1 MQKQNETVV
10 DIMAELAGYCADV
23 RSRKISKESS
33 FFASLGEATRLQEA
47 CLYGDI
53 EDVLRQLRAIRGE
66 DNAEEYVL
74 RLETALGRDSASM
87 ESNAKSKTGTTPVI
101 EADGADDGEEG
112 NAAEPEE
119 ELPPSE
125 PQVTKPQSHAPTVPE
140 PQRTVPRAATPVKS
154 KKPKQANSAS
164 DSEAEP
170 AKAKTPEPTKPQV
183 LATDANPKAC
193 SDAKPQ
199 DAHGIRTSHA
209 STGRV
214 VMVPIEKLYPHPA
227 IKELYPPDPDVLEA
241 LTAEML
247 NGDEEDARFPIQALP
262 ADKDGRYLVYDG
274 LTRLGAGQKAKRKF
288 MAVVVKDFPSEHAVV
303 AEAVRIQHT
312 RRACNDQVL
321 LRSVQA
327 LLDVAAK
334 MAKAHQG
341 QRTDLKVTSG
351 QPCPEAESANEFIAK
366 AVSKSVTTVK
376 HAKVVNAE
384 QTVAKKVLA
393 GVLTLNAAY
402 EEIRNKSKA
411 GAPAGKKAKKDNGV
425 PTPSETESSGA
436 DTETSGTVRADA
448 TETVTADSSTN
459 GKSEST
465 LQSEAIAYQIDQA
478 EKIVKSF
485 FALLGTATV
494 TMDND
499 TLAIDIFTCD
509 MAMECLIRAEMEARL
524 ASTRQETSSPGWL

>member
-1 MQKQNETVV
+1 
-10 DIMAELAGYCADV
+10 
-23 RSRKISKESS
+23 
-33 FFASLGEATRLQEA
+33 
-47 CLYGDI
+47 
-53 EDVLRQLRAIRGE
+53 
-66 DNAEEYVL
+66 
-74 RLETALGRDSASM
+74 
-87 ESNAKSKTGTTPVI
+87 
-101 EADGADDGEEG
+101 
-112 NAAEPEE
+112 
-119 ELPPSE
+119 
-125 PQVTKPQSHAPTVPE
+125 
-140 PQRTVPRAATPVKS
+140 
-154 KKPKQANSAS
+154 
-164 DSEAEP
+164 
-170 AKAKTPEPTKPQV
+170 
-183 LATDANPKAC
+183 
-193 SDAKPQ
+193 
-199 DAHGIRTSHA
+199 
-209 STGRV
+209 
-214 VMVPIEKLYPHPA
+214 
-227 IKELYPPDPDVLEA
+227 
-241 LTAEML
+241 
-247 NGDEEDARFPIQALP
+247 
-262 ADKDGRYLVYDG
+262 
-274 LTRLGAGQKAKRKF
+274 
-288 MAVVVKDFPSEHAVV
+288 
-303 AEAVRIQHT
+303 
-312 RRACNDQVL
+312 VL

-327 LLDVAAK
+327 LSDVAAK

-341 QRTDLKVTSG
+341 QRTDLAETSG
-351 QPCPEAESANEFIAK
+351 QPCPEVESANEFIAK

-384 QTVAKKVLA
+384 RTVAKKVLA

-524 ASTRQETSSPGWL
+524 TSTKKEISFTSLF